1 MTRSVTPSTEHEV
14 DYLVIG
20 GGSAGCV
27 LAARLSEDPNCRVL
41 LIEAGGGGRSPLVQV
56 PLGAAATVPGYAH
69 NWNFSTT
76 PQPHLNHRQTFQP
89 RGRGLG
95 GSSAINAMIY
105 TRGHPKDYD
114 DWASQGLTDFRWEQM
129 LPWFIRNES
138 NQRGASDAHGDS
150 GPLGVDDIR
159 YHNPVVETFH
169 RAAAGAGYR
178 LNSDFNQDDQEG
190 VGRYQVTQRNGL
202 RCSAARA
209 YLFPAM
215 SRSNLT
221 VITNSHAFE
230 LAFDAGRASGAW
242 IQTGNGPLRRFTAR
256 REVIV
261 CAGAFQSPQ
270 LLMLSGI
277 GPGEHLQALGIET
290 RVNSP
295 DVGQNLQDH
304 LDYISAWR
312 SPSPHLIGY
321 GLTGIGRVAAALP
334 NFLLRRRG
342 IITSNVAES
351 GGFLKSSPD
360 LGRPDI
366 QLHFLVALADDHNRK
381 LHYGQGFSL
390 HACALNPHSRGFVRL
405 TDRHPLTPP
414 LINPRYLSDE
424 RDLATLLAGVKLSR
438 DIVMRPE
445 LSALRGKPMYIEDH
459 ACDAALIESIRARAE
474 SIYHPVGTCRMGI
487 DDRAVVDA
495 RFRVKGVAG
504 LRVVDASVM
513 PTLISGNTN
522 APTQVLA
529 ERAADW
535 IRRGE

>member
-1 MTRSVTPSTEHEV
+1 MTRYTTPQTEDGT
-14 DYLVIG
+14 DYLIIG

-27 LAARLSEDPNCRVL
+27 LAARLSEDPDCRVL
-41 LIEAGGGGRSPLVQV
+41 LIEAGGGGRSPLIQV
-56 PLGAAATVPGYAH
+56 PLGTAASVPGYAH

-76 PQPHLNHRQTFQP
+76 AQPSLNGRQTFQP

-105 TRGHPKDYD
+105 TRGHPQDYD
-114 DWASQGLTDFRWEQM
+114 NWASQGLTDFRWEKM
-129 LPWFIRNES
+129 LPWFIHNEG
-138 NQRGASDAHGDS
+138 NQRGASDAHGAD

-159 YHNPVVETFH
+159 YHNPVVDAFH
-169 RAAAGAGYR
+169 QAAAGAGYR
-178 LNSDFNQDDQEG
+178 LTSDFNQGDQEG
-190 VGRYQVTQRNGL
+190 VGRYQVTQRDGL

-209 YLFPAM
+209 YLFPAL
-215 SRSNLT
+215 SRPNLR
-221 VITNSHAFE
+221 VLTNSHVFR
-230 LAFDAGRASGAW
+230 LVLNGGRATGAW
-242 IQTGNGPLRRFTAR
+242 VQTGNGPQRLFSAR
-256 REVIV
+256 REIIL
-261 CAGAFQSPQ
+261 CAGAFQSPH

-277 GPGEHLQALGIET
+277 GPGDHLQSRGIET
-290 RVNSP
+290 RVHSP
-295 DVGQNLQDH
+295 GVGQNLQDH

-321 GLTGIGRVAAALP
+321 GLTGIARVAAALP
-334 NFLLRRRG
+334 NFLFRRRG

-351 GGFLKSSPD
+351 GGFLKSRPD
-360 LGRPDI
+360 LTQPDI
-366 QLHFLVALADDHNRK
+366 QLHFLVALADDHNRN

-390 HACALNPHSRGFVRL
+390 HACALQPHSRGEVRL
-405 TDRHPLTPP
+405 ADRHPLTPP

-438 DIVMRPE
+438 QIALRPE
-445 LSALRGKPMYIEDH
+445 LAALRGKPMYIEDN
-459 ACDAALIESIRARAE
+459 ASDAALIDSITARADT
-474 SIYHPVGTCRMGI
+474 IYHPVGTCRMGV
-487 DDRAVVDA
+487 DEGAVVDA

-535 IRRGE
+535 LRNGE

>member
-1 MTRSVTPSTEHEV
+1 MTRQRNLQAEYDV
-14 DYLVIG
+14 DYLIIG

-27 LAARLSEDPNCRVL
+27 LAARLSEDPDCRVL
-41 LIEAGGGGRSPLVQV
+41 LIEAGGGGRSPLIQV
-56 PLGAAATVPGYAH
+56 PLGTAATVPGYAH

-76 PQPHLNHRQTFQP
+76 PQPELKHRQTFQP

-105 TRGHPKDYD
+105 TRGHPQDYD
-114 DWASQGLTDFRWEQM
+114 NWASLGLTDFSWEQM
-129 LPWFIRNES
+129 LPWFIHNEG
-138 NQRGASDAHGDS
+138 NQRGASEAHGAG

-159 YHNPVVETFH
+159 YHNPVVDAFH

-178 LNSDFNQDDQEG
+178 LNFDFNQGDQEG
-190 VGRYQVTQRNGL
+190 VGRYQVTQRDGL

-215 SRSNLT
+215 SRPNLN
-221 VITNSHAFE
+221 VLTNSHAFRLE
-230 LAFDAGRASGAW
+230 LNGGRASGAW
-242 IQTGNGPLRRFTAR
+242 VQTGNGPQRLFSAR
-256 REVIV
+256 REVILS
-261 CAGAFQSPQ
+261 AGTFQSPQ
-270 LLMLSGI
+270 LLMLSGV
-277 GPGEHLQALGIET
+277 GPGDHLQARGIET
-290 RVNSP
+290 QVHSP
-295 DVGQNLQDH
+295 GVGQNLQDH

-321 GLTGIGRVAAALP
+321 GLTGIARVAAALP
-334 NFLLRRRG
+334 NFLFRRRG

-351 GGFLKSSPD
+351 GGFVKSSPD
-360 LGRPDI
+360 LTQPDI
-366 QLHFLVALADDHNRK
+366 QLHFLVALADDHNRT

-390 HACALNPHSRGFVRL
+390 HACALQPYSRGEVRL
-405 TDRHPLTPP
+405 ADQHPLTPP

-438 DIVMRPE
+438 DIVLRPE
-445 LSALRGKPMYIEDH
+445 LSALRGKPLYIEDN
-459 ACDAALIESIRARAE
+459 ASDAALIESIRARADT
-474 SIYHPVGTCRMGI
+474 IYHPVGTCRMGV

-535 IRRGE
+535 IRKGE

>member
-1 MTRSVTPSTEHEV
+1 MTRQNLLQAEHCV
-14 DYLVIG
+14 DYLIIG

-27 LAARLSEDPNCRVL
+27 LAARLSEDPDCRVL
-41 LIEAGGGGRSPLVQV
+41 LIEAGSGGRSPLIQV
-56 PLGAAATVPGYAH
+56 PLGTAATVPGYAH

-76 PQPHLNHRQTFQP
+76 PQPNLKHRKTFQP

-105 TRGHPKDYD
+105 TRGHPQDYD
-114 DWASQGLTDFRWEQM
+114 NWARLGLTDFSWDQM
-129 LPWFIRNES
+129 LPWFIHNEG
-138 NQRGASDAHGDS
+138 NQRGASEAHGRD

-159 YHNPVVETFH
+159 YHNPVVDAFH
-169 RAAAGAGYR
+169 QAAAGAGYR
-178 LNSDFNQDDQEG
+178 LNSDFNQGDQEG
-190 VGRYQVTQRNGL
+190 IGRYQVTQREGL

-209 YLFPAM
+209 YLFPAL
-215 SRSNLT
+215 SRPNLS
-221 VITNSHAFE
+221 VLTNSHAFR
-230 LAFDAGRASGAW
+230 LALSGGRASGAW
-242 IQTGNGPLRRFTAR
+242 VQTGNGPQRLFSAR
-256 REVIV
+256 REVIL

-277 GPGEHLQALGIET
+277 GPGDHLQSQGIET
-290 RVNSP
+290 QVHSP
-295 DVGQNLQDH
+295 GVGQNLQDH

-321 GLTGIGRVAAALP
+321 GLTGIARVAAALP
-334 NFLLRRRG
+334 NFLFRRRG

-351 GGFLKSSPD
+351 GGFVKSSPD
-360 LGRPDI
+360 LTQPDI
-366 QLHFLVALADDHNRK
+366 QLHFLVALADDHNRT

-390 HACALNPHSRGFVRL
+390 HACALQPHSRGEIRL
-405 TDRHPLTPP
+405 ADPHPLTPP

-438 DIVMRPE
+438 EIVLRPE
-445 LSALRGKPMYIEDH
+445 LSALRGKPLYIED
-459 ACDAALIESIRARAE
+459 DASDATLIESIKARADT
-474 SIYHPVGTCRMGI
+474 IYHPVGTCRMGV
-487 DDRAVVDA
+487 DDSAVVDA
-495 RFRVKGVAG
+495 RFRVNGVAG

-529 ERAADW
+529 ERAANW
-535 IRRGE
+535 IRHGE

>member
-1 MTRSVTPSTEHEV
+1 MTRPDTLQTDREV
-14 DYLVIG
+14 DYLIIG

-27 LAARLSEDPNCRVL
+27 LAARLSENPDCTVL
-41 LIEAGGGGRSPLVQV
+41 LVEAGGGGRSPLVQI
-56 PLGAAATVPGYAH
+56 PLGTAATVPGYAY
-69 NWNFSTT
+69 NWNFTTT
-76 PQPHLNHRQTFQP
+76 PQPHLNQRQTFQP

-105 TRGHPKDYD
+105 TRGHPQDYD
-114 DWASQGLTDFRWEQM
+114 DWASLGLTDFSWEQM
-129 LPWFIRNES
+129 LPWFIHNEG
-138 NQRGASDAHGDS
+138 NQRGASEAHGDN

-159 YHNPVVETFH
+159 YNNPVVEAFH
-169 RAAAGAGYR
+169 QAAAGAGYR
-178 LNSDFNQDDQEG
+178 LNSDFNQGDQEG
-190 VGRYQVTQRNGL
+190 VGRYQVTQRDGL

-215 SRSNLT
+215 SRPNLS
-221 VITNSHAFE
+221 VVTNSHAFR
-230 LAFDAGRASGAW
+230 LAFNAGRASGAW
-242 IQTGNGPLRRFTAR
+242 IQTGNGPLRLFSAR

-277 GPGEHLQALGIET
+277 GPGDHLQALGIDT
-290 RVNSP
+290 RVHSP
-295 DVGQNLQDH
+295 EVGQNLQDH

-321 GLTGIGRVAAALP
+321 GLTGIGRIAAALP

-342 IITSNVAES
+342 IVTSNIAES
-351 GGFLKSSPD
+351 GGFLKSRPD
-360 LGRPDI
+360 LNQPDI

-390 HACALNPHSRGFVRL
+390 HACALRPYSRGDIRL
-405 TDRHPLTPP
+405 VDKHPLTAPR
-414 LINPRYLSDE
+414 INPRYLSDE

-438 DIVMRPE
+438 DIALRPE
-445 LSALRGKPMYIEDH
+445 LSALRGNPMYIED
-459 ACDAALIESIRARAE
+459 DAPDTALAESIRDRADT
-474 SIYHPVGTCRMGI
+474 IYHPVGTCRMGV
-487 DDRAVVDA
+487 DDRAVVDS

>member
-1 MTRSVTPSTEHEV
+1 MTRQNILQAEHCV
-14 DYLVIG
+14 DYLIIG

-27 LAARLSEDPNCRVL
+27 LAARLSEDPDCRVL
-41 LIEAGGGGRSPLVQV
+41 LIEAGGGGRSPLIQI
-56 PLGAAATVPGYAH
+56 PLGTAATVPGYAH

-76 PQPHLNHRQTFQP
+76 PQPHLKHRQTFQP

-105 TRGHPKDYD
+105 TRGHPQDYD
-114 DWASQGLTDFRWEQM
+114 HWASLGLTDFSWEQM
-129 LPWFIRNES
+129 LPWFIKNEG
-138 NQRGASDAHGDS
+138 NQRGASDAHGRD

-159 YHNPVVETFH
+159 YHNPVVDVFH
-169 RAAAGAGYR
+169 QAAAGAGYR
-178 LNSDFNQDDQEG
+178 LNSDFNQGDQEG
-190 VGRYQVTQRNGL
+190 IGRYQVTQREGL

-209 YLFPAM
+209 YLFPAL
-215 SRSNLT
+215 SRPNLS
-221 VITNSHAFE
+221 VLTNSHAFR
-230 LAFDAGRASGAW
+230 LALSGGRASGAW
-242 IQTGNGPLRRFTAR
+242 VQTGNGPQRLFSAR
-256 REVIV
+256 REVIL

-277 GPGEHLQALGIET
+277 GPGDHLQSQGIET
-290 RVNSP
+290 QVHSP
-295 DVGQNLQDH
+295 GVGQNLQDH

-321 GLTGIGRVAAALP
+321 GLTGIARVAAALP
-334 NFLLRRRG
+334 NFLFRRRG

-351 GGFLKSSPD
+351 GGFVKSSSD
-360 LGRPDI
+360 LTQPDI
-366 QLHFLVALADDHNRK
+366 QLHFLVALADDHNRT

-390 HACALNPHSRGFVRL
+390 HACALQPHSRGEIRL
-405 TDRHPLTPP
+405 ANPHPLTPP

-438 DIVMRPE
+438 KIALRPE
-445 LSALRGKPMYIEDH
+445 LSALRGKPLYIDDN
-459 ACDAALIESIRARAE
+459 ASDAALIESIKTRADT
-474 SIYHPVGTCRMGI
+474 IYHPVGTCRMGV
-487 DDRAVVDA
+487 DDSAVVDA

-535 IRRGE
+535 IRHGE

>member
-1 MTRSVTPSTEHEV
+1 MTGPDTLQTEGDV
-14 DYLVIG
+14 DYLIIG

-27 LAARLSEDPNCRVL
+27 LAARLSENRDCSVL
-41 LIEAGGGGRSPLVQV
+41 LIEAGGGGRSPLIRV
-56 PLGAAATVPGYAH
+56 PLGTAASVPGYAH

-76 PQPHLNHRQTFQP
+76 PQPQLNQRQTFQP

-105 TRGHPKDYD
+105 TRGHPQDYD
-114 DWASQGLTDFRWEQM
+114 GWASQGLTDLSWKNL
-129 LPWFIRNES
+129 LPWFIRNEG
-138 NQRGASDAHGDS
+138 NQRGASEAHGDN

-159 YHNPVVETFH
+159 YQNPVVDAFH
-169 RAAAGAGYR
+169 QAAAGAGYR
-178 LNSDFNQDDQEG
+178 LNSDFNEGDQEG
-190 VGRYQVTQRNGL
+190 VGRYQVTQRDGL

-215 SRSNLT
+215 SRPNLS
-221 VITNSHAFE
+221 VVTNSHAFE
-230 LAFDAGRASGAW
+230 LAFNEGRASGAW
-242 IQTGNGPLRRFTAR
+242 IQTGNGPLRLFGAR

-277 GPGEHLQALGIET
+277 GPGDHLQALGIDT
-290 RVNSP
+290 RVHSP

-321 GLTGIGRVAAALP
+321 GLMGLGRITAALP

-342 IITSNVAES
+342 IVTSNIAES
-351 GGFLKSSPD
+351 GGFLKSRPD
-360 LGRPDI
+360 LNRPDI

-390 HACALNPHSRGFVRL
+390 HACALQPYSRGEIRL
-405 TDRHPLTPP
+405 ADKHPLTAP

-424 RDLATLLAGVKLSR
+424 RDLTTLLAGVKLSR
-438 DIVMRPE
+438 DIAMQPE
-445 LSALRGKPMYIEDH
+445 LATLRGKPMYIED
-459 ACDAALIESIRARAE
+459 DAPDTALAESIRARADT
-474 SIYHPVGTCRMGI
+474 IYHPVGTCRMGM
-487 DDRAVVDA
+487 DDRAVVDS
-495 RFRVKGVAG
+495 RFRVRGVAG